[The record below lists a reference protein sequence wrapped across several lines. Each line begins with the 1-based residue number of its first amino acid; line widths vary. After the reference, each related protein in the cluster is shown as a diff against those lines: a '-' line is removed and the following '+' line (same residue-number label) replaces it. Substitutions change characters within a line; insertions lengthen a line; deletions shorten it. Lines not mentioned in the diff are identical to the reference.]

1 MQLIFNSG
9 SPITEDHLEFL
20 LKQIRN
26 ENIEG
31 IYIEVGDDPF
41 GNTVCINIQRFA
53 EEGE

>member
-26 ENIEG
+26 KDIEG
-31 IYIEVGDDPF
+31 IYIEIGDDPF
-41 GNTVCINIQRFA
+41 GNTVCINIQKPA
-53 EEGE
+53 KEEE